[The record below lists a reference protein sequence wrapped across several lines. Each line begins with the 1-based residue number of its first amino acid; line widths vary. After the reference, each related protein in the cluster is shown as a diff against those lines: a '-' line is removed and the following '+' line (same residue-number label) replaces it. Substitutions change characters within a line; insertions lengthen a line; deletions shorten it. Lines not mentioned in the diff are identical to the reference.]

1 MLSRICLKNSV
12 TKKKKKKQK
21 KTYWTNLINRNSIK
35 KEQGVTKGGK
45 LLVNMIV
52 MRL

>member
-12 TKKKKKKQK
+12 TKKKKKQK